1 MKRKGN
7 AHNAP
12 KVKKDLTPARA
23 RREKWKGQAIALYLK
38 GYSQQE
44 VTRRMKD
51 ETGGH
56 SFSIATI
63 HKYIHEAIDQWKANK
78 AELVENYK
86 AIELEKINRLEMTYW
101 DAWEASKKAVKSKGE
116 RQMKTDDGGKALK
129 ETTKS
134 ERESQ
139 GDPRFL
145 LGLQWCVEQRCKI
158 LGVEIP
164 QIQINNNNGEKAGS
178 TTNIYRRVVFK
189 SRELVA
195 APQSIQ
201 EEETEEK

>member
-7 AHNAP
+7 ARIAP
-12 KVKKDLTPARA
+12 KKGPDLTPSRV
-23 RREKWKGQAIALYLK
+23 RRMRWAAQAVTFYLK
-38 GYSQQE
+38 GHSQRAVME
-44 VTRRMKD
+44 LMK
-51 ETGGH
+51 EWTGGH
-56 SFSIATI
+56 SFTQATI
-63 HKYIHEAIDQWKANK
+63 AKYIHEAVTEWKANK
-78 AELVENYK
+78 ADLVENYK
-86 AIELEKINRLEMTYW
+86 AIELEKINRLETTYW
-101 DAWEASKKAVKSKGE
+101 DAWQSSLKAVKSKGE
-116 RQMKTDDGGKALK
+116 RQTKTDEGGKGLK

-201 EEETEEK
+201 EEEQEE